1 MEALAGKQCLV
12 SVKRPGDANYLL
24 AVCQTSLTF
33 TPSRDENSTPTK
45 CGVFKEVGPFDA
57 TASIEGVVML
67 NITTGDNAISWS
79 DLFDMIKNDVIF
91 SIEIVGK
98 DANSDEALYIQADTC
113 KFNSLPLTAPEDGK
127 ATFTGDITFLNPSE
141 IVTNI
146 TS

>member
-45 CGVFKEVGPFDA
+45 CGVFKDVGAFDA
-57 TASIEGVVML
+57 TASMEGVVML
-67 NITTGDNAISWS
+67 NISASDNAISWS
-79 DLFDMIKNDVIF
+79 DLFDVIKNDVVVAT
-91 SIEIVGK
+91 EIVGK
-98 DANSDEALYIQADTC
+98 DAAGNESLYIQADNC
-113 KFNSLPLTAPEDGK
+113 KLNSVELTAPEDGK
-127 ATFTGDITFLNPSE
+127 ATWTGDITFLDPSE
-141 IVTNI
+141 IITNI